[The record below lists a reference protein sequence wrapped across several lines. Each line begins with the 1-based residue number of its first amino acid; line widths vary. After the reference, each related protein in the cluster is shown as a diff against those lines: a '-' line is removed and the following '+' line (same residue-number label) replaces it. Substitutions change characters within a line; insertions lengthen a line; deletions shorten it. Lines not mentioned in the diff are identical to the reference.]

1 MTLFGKII
9 VNIISI
15 AALLYSFNIVA
26 ADDEY
31 LKMLEGEAQE
41 LELDKSGQLKQ
52 QADKAD
58 AEDYASKNWDYDGN
72 TFPSGLAQEEFVSFL
87 KQNFYGS
94 YAFFSK
100 LNSIDQQTVYYH
112 YKKASPAHLDD
123 IRQDIMGLL
132 KN

>member
-1 MTLFGKII
+1 
-9 VNIISI
+9 
-15 AALLYSFNIVA
+15 
-26 ADDEY
+26 
-31 LKMLEGEAQE
+31 MLEGEAE
-41 LELDKSGQLKQ
+41 EIELDKSGQLKQ
-52 QADKAD
+52 QVDKAD
-58 AEDYASKNWDYDGN
+58 AGDYASKDWDWDGN
-72 TFPSGLAQEEFVSFL
+72 TFPSGLAREEFVSFL

-100 LNSIDQQTVYYH
+100 LNSIDQETVYYH